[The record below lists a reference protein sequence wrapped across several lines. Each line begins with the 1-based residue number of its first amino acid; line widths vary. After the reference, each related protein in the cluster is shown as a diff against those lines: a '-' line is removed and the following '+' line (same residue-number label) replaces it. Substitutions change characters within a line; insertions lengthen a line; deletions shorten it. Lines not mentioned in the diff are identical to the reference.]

1 MLNYSAIP
9 VIVVICYVVVTAIKS
24 TKVNSK
30 WYPLISCTLGALL
43 AAAMFFILPEFI
55 GAATLTAAIISG
67 AVSGLAATGTNQ
79 VFKQLLKAAENGED
93 LSKVN
98 TTSTTPTDTGGSTDT
113 KYNGVFSHFRS
124 EILRLRLR
132 MTGFLNSPKSCR
144 KANHDELG
152 LRP

>member
-24 TKVNSK
+24 TKINSK
-30 WYPLISCTLGALL
+30 FYPLISCALGAFL
-43 AAAMFFILPEFI
+43 AAAMFFILPDFI

-98 TTSTTPTDTGGSTDT
+98 TTSNANAPTDTGGSTEN
-113 KYNGVFSHFRS
+113 K
-124 EILRLRLR
+124 
-132 MTGFLNSPKSCR
+132 
-144 KANHDELG
+144 
-152 LRP
+152 

>member
-98 TTSTTPTDTGGSTDT
+98 ATHTVTVITEAPPASTENIPTGTNVNKTNDTGGSTDT
-113 KYNGVFSHFRS
+113 K
-124 EILRLRLR
+124 
-132 MTGFLNSPKSCR
+132 
-144 KANHDELG
+144 
-152 LRP
+152 